1 MPELIKASVHFMR
14 RTAPGWLVLIKG
26 YPHQFEDRK
35 SAEKFAALKM
45 REFEHVKH

>member
-1 MPELIKASVHFMR
+1 MPELVKASVYYR
-14 RTAPGWLVLIKG
+14 RRDAQGWLVLING